1 MIGKTTISR
10 RRAAIGVLVGL
21 AAVVVAASA
30 TAALQL
36 GYSGRD
42 VLVGRDN
49 DNASNTFIQ
58 PAGVAAKQHLD
69 NTDILRGGPQGDLL
83 IGVKGG
89 DLLDGDEGDDILIG
103 GLEGGQLPN
112 SDLIDGAN
120 GRDVNI
126 WAPGDGSDAFE
137 GGRGYDTH
145 ITAPLVR
152 DQAGNVALF
161 DARHRQVPHV
171 TIDSQTTSCT
181 IERVPSTENLGFEF
195 VTRFLNAAGGIVVT
209 IRLEDVEQVLCP
221 SPNAGRVRVADL
233 TQASPAFVERPLA
246 DFAGSLVGDI
256 VQAG

>member
-1 MIGKTTISR
+1 MIGKGTISR
-10 RRAAIGVLVGL
+10 RGTAIAGLVVL
-21 AAVVVAASA
+21 AAALLAASA

-36 GYSGRD
+36 GYSGSD

-49 DNASNTFIQ
+49 DNAANTFIQ
-58 PAGVAAKQHLD
+58 PVGVAAKQHLD
-69 NTDILRGGPQGDLL
+69 NTDIIRGGPRGDLL
-83 IGVKGG
+83 VGVKGG

-103 GLEGGQLPN
+103 GLEKGQLPN

-120 GRDVNI
+120 GRDINI

-145 ITAPLVR
+145 ITAPLVQ
-152 DQAGNVALF
+152 DAAGNVALF
-161 DARHRQVPHV
+161 EARHRQVPHV

-209 IRLEDVEQVLCP
+209 IRLQDVEQVLCP
-221 SPNAGRVRVADL
+221 SPNPDTVRVADL
-233 TQASPAFVERPLA
+233 TQANPTFVERPFS
-246 DFAGSLVGDI
+246 DFAGSLVGEI
-256 VQAG
+256 LQVG